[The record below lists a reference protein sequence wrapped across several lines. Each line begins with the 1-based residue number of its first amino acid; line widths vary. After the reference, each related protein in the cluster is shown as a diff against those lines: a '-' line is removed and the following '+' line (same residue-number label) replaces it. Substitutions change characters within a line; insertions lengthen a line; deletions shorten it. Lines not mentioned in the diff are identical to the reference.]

1 MFKRSWN
8 KKFGK
13 SEIFKKEDS
22 YCQKVEMDMLRLAAG
37 DKKAYRESGK
47 EYALVILGGK
57 CTVSGNGF
65 EFKDAGRRKDV
76 FDGAATCIYVPSDN
90 PFTITACTEVQI
102 AVCKSPSDKKFK
114 PAIINPEDVIIKNL
128 GKPGWERE
136 AHFILDKRTD
146 SNMLY
151 IGEAFVKGGQWASYP
166 PHKHD
171 DDNMPTEAE
180 TEEIYYYEFK
190 NPNGFGIQKVYTME
204 GDIDETYTVK
214 SGDFVE
220 IPRGYHPFHAAP
232 GYDNYYL
239 WIMAGKD
246 RGFYMTTDEEHQW
259 LNK

>member
-114 PAIINPEDVIIKNL
+114 PAIINPENVIIKNL

-136 AHFILDKRTD
+136 AHFILDERTD